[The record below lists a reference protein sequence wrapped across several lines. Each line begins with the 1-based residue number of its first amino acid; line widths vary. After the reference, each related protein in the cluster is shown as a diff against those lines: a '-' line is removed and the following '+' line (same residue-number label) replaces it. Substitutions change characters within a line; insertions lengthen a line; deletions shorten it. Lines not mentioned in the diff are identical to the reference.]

1 MSKNKIKCIHV
12 GLGNFSIRRLEKNIN
27 GDLFDPIAFV
37 DIDIQKGLEQ
47 LSKVRGIHKD
57 YKNRIFKTI
66 TEANN
71 HFKSEA
77 CFIFVSSEIHSLLI
91 IESLKNNLHTYCVK
105 SIACNSNEFKKILE
119 TKKNKE
125 LILIQGLNNKYSKAS
140 SEMKKIINDKSK
152 FGEFIMGSCITWG
165 RQNLKSDK
173 PLVDSTHDGIFFS
186 FNGMPSVRSVS

>member
-47 LSKVRGIHKD
+47 LSKVRGMHKD

-71 HFKSEA
+71 YFKSEA
-77 CFIFVSSEIHSLLI
+77 CFIF
-91 IESLKNNLHTYCVK
+91 CFFR
-105 SIACNSNEFKKILE
+105 NSFAIDN
-119 TKKNKE
+119 
-125 LILIQGLNNKYSKAS
+125 
-140 SEMKKIINDKSK
+140 
-152 FGEFIMGSCITWG
+152 
-165 RQNLKSDK
+165 
-173 PLVDSTHDGIFFS
+173 
-186 FNGMPSVRSVS
+186 